1 MESTQARTAMFI
13 VIVLALGVCMGL
25 ALIKFNQGLQPS
37 DETKALTPEQ
47 RLEHL
52 EKSSLNTNRTRNLI
66 DRGLAREKETK
77 AAEDAVYGSQ

>member
-1 MESTQARTAMFI
+1 MESTQAKTAMFI

-47 RLEHL
+47 RLERL
-52 EKSSLNTNRTRNLI
+52 EKSTLNTNRTRNLI